1 MVKMFWEKVA
11 KILHSGAFQII
22 EIQNFNQTMVMI
34 FQECVGCTAMYW
46 EFNDSCTAKYTFIC
60 LYWNFLWKQS
70 GLNHIVHK
78 CFVDRDE
85 NVLLIYI
92 SENIKCSSSFYVNC
106 LIPYLKKKYWLEVG
120 KSGLLSRQIL
130 PQTHP
135 HPPWETG
142 LATPLLRLE
151 EIKRKCTQF

>member
-11 KILHSGAFQII
+11 KILHSGAFQIY

-60 LYWNFLWKQS
+60 VYWNFLWKQS

-85 NVLLIYI
+85 NVLLICI
-92 SENIKCSSSFYVNC
+92 SENIKCSSLFYVYC
-106 LIPYLKKKYWLEVG
+106 LIPYLKRILT
-120 KSGLLSRQIL
+120 LSRQIGS
-130 PQTHP
+130 PQSTNFTSNSST
-135 HPPWETG
+135 PPMRDWSRH
-142 LATPLLRLE
+142 APRL
-151 EIKRKCTQF
+151 